1 MSASRVTTSAA
12 EKSSGKHKRKSKNKN
27 RSTEG
32 SAASTGPV
40 ADFQE
45 ADFPLLGSQAP
56 PDHPKKENLSNPI
69 RATHQIIKPQ
79 PTPLLSVGVQRYP
92 LLHVPSQHPPLYH
105 LPTVVGQQ
113 PLLSVVGRQPLLVGQ
128 PPALPQETPPQPCLQ
143 NNQKLVF
150 PNPDTPDEFVPPAH
164 PSFYPTMTSATSD
177 LSMRLT
183 FTDARGRQHPPLCHL
198 PTVVGQ
204 QPLLS
209 VVGQQ
214 PLLSVKPPALPQ
226 ETPPQP
232 CLQNN
237 QKLVFPNPDTPDEFV
252 PPAHPSFYPTMTPA
266 TSDLSMRLTF
276 TDARGRQ
283 RPPLCHL
290 PTVVGQQPLLSV
302 VGQQPLLSVKPP
314 ALPQETPP
322 QPCLQN
328 NQKLVFPNPDTPDE
342 LVPPAHPSFYP
353 TMTPATSD
361 LSMRLTFTDARGRP
375 DNPKVA
381 ADKINTRLNAII
393 DDLGAKGKFVPAPVV
408 KDFKDKLLKQCY
420 HARCSVNSRD
430 IRAFDEYS
438 KAHGRIEQ
446 LIRIFCWMSPITTL
460 YELEKSLVSSE
471 KVTTFQELRMGPLIK
486 HPLVTKFFQPPHY
499 LQEIPEITAHQ
510 IQKTLMK
517 FLDKTRK
524 KAATRGD
531 RHSVEDFLE
540 FFAKSLSKT
549 SPLDLCVRITSFPL
563 AIQVSLFMQSYGNQL
578 CILLTSV

>member
-12 EKSSGKHKRKSKNKN
+12 EKSSGIKRKHKRKSKNKN
-27 RSTEG
+27 RSTDG
-32 SAASTGPV
+32 SVASTGPV

-56 PDHPKKENLSNPI
+56 PVHAKKENLSDPI
-69 RATHQIIKPQ
+69 RETHQIINPQ
-79 PTPLLSVGVQRYP
+79 PTPLSSVGVQRDP
-92 LLHVPSQHPPLYH
+92 LLHVPSQHPPLC
-105 LPTVVGQQ
+105 P
-113 PLLSVVGRQPLLVGQ
+113 
-128 PPALPQETPPQPCLQ
+128 
-143 NNQKLVF
+143 
-150 PNPDTPDEFVPPAH
+150 
-164 PSFYPTMTSATSD
+164 
-177 LSMRLT
+177 
-183 FTDARGRQHPPLCHL
+183 
-198 PTVVGQ
+198 
-204 QPLLS
+204 
-209 VVGQQ
+209 
-214 PLLSVKPPALPQ
+214 
-226 ETPPQP
+226 
-232 CLQNN
+232 
-237 QKLVFPNPDTPDEFV
+237 
-252 PPAHPSFYPTMTPA
+252 
-266 TSDLSMRLTF
+266 
-276 TDARGRQ
+276 
-283 RPPLCHL
+283 
-290 PTVVGQQPLLSV
+290 VVGQQPLLSV

-393 DDLGAKGKFVPAPVV
+393 DDLGAKGKFVPEHVV

-420 HARCSVNSRD
+420 RARCSVNFRD
-430 IRAFDEYS
+430 IREFDEYS

-578 CILLTSV
+578 CIQCKDALLGVLISQSH